1 MDVIYETSAQRPYL
15 VHPTSTLQRP
25 ADGKF
30 WTSKWRF
37 LVYVLWT
44 SFRKRW
50 SNVYT
55 WSTRRLH
62 YNVPPMVNFRR
73 PNDVFLQKFWG
84 RRFQIIGRAFFCTFI
99 SQNLGWPTFSNFV
112 QSKDIVHGLIHIVKI
127 AEKKRTELPFFS
139 QIHFVMLYRSMQI
152 KQKKYLNRIEMY
164 TSRLLSY
171 IYDRCS
177 HDNSL
182 FYQRNVVTQFT
193 YYLLTYSI
201 TCHLLI
207 YYL

>member
-1 MDVIYETSAQRPYL
+1 MTFFCKSFVDVGFKSSA
-15 VHPTSTLQRP
+15 
-25 ADGKF
+25 
-30 WTSKWRF
+30 
-37 LVYVLWT
+37 
-44 SFRKRW
+44 
-50 SNVYT
+50 
-55 WSTRRLH
+55 
-62 YNVPPMVNFRR
+62 
-73 PNDVFLQKFWG
+73 G
-84 RRFQIIGRAFFCTFI
+84 RFFCTFI

-152 KQKKYLNRIEMY
+152 KQKKILNRIEMY